1 VTFFDYPS
9 VEAKSSYFRVPSKTI
24 HIACKNELRV
34 GSKKMKQATRDLEH
48 L

>member
-1 VTFFDYPS
+1 MG
-9 VEAKSSYFRVPSKTI
+9 AKSSHFRITSKTI

-34 GSKKMKQATRDLEH
+34 GSKIMEPATRDLEH

>member
-1 VTFFDYPS
+1 M
-9 VEAKSSYFRVPSKTI
+9 EAKSSCFRIPSKTI

-34 GSKKMKQATRDLEH
+34 GSKKMEPAIRDLEH

>member
-1 VTFFDYPS
+1 M
-9 VEAKSSYFRVPSKTI
+9 EAKSPYFRIPSKTI

-34 GSKKMKQATRDLEH
+34 GSKKMEPASSDLEY